1 MFVITGTTVANRAQ
15 DQQSASKTTPEFVAI
30 GQPAPEI
37 ELPTIMNFPRANA
50 SLRDLKGKLLILD
63 FWATYCPPCVS
74 SMPKMSELQK
84 QFEGKIQMMLIGA
97 EDEPTAKKFFARKPQ
112 IQLPNALGVYGTLA
126 QHFGIPGLSTYV
138 WIDGQGV
145 VRAVTDHEQVTADN
159 IQAVLDGKP
168 VTLPSVAG
176 YGPPLKFDLS
186 SPLLIDGNGAGAA
199 DLQYHS
205 LITGAFR
212 GAGTVVTRNTQ
223 GPYKDRR
230 IFIRNFPIVALY
242 RVAFGDDAPLG
253 PGSQF
258 SPARTLL
265 DVADRTRFEVFDN
278 DHVYCYEL
286 IVPVERAGQLRQMM
300 RADLDRFY
308 GTTGQIEKRKVK
320 TLVLTRVGPG
330 SAPLAS
336 LEPLDPKEVA
346 SGFPEGEG
354 QLRIPNSGF
363 YTLQRLIEH
372 LLKLPVVDET
382 GLSGTV
388 NLGLGY
394 KELFAER
401 VDATFIRDA
410 LAKYGLSLQE
420 AEREVDLLVIR
431 DLAARVKR

>member
-1 MFVITGTTVANRAQ
+1 
-15 DQQSASKTTPEFVAI
+15 
-30 GQPAPEI
+30 
-37 ELPTIMNFPRANA
+37 
-50 SLRDLKGKLLILD
+50 
-63 FWATYCPPCVS
+63 
-74 SMPKMSELQK
+74 
-84 QFEGKIQMMLIGA
+84 
-97 EDEPTAKKFFARKPQ
+97 
-112 IQLPNALGVYGTLA
+112 
-126 QHFGIPGLSTYV
+126 
-138 WIDGQGV
+138 
-145 VRAVTDHEQVTADN
+145 
-159 IQAVLDGKP
+159 
-168 VTLPSVAG
+168 
-176 YGPPLKFDLS
+176 
-186 SPLLIDGNGAGAA
+186 
-199 DLQYHS
+199 
-205 LITGAFR
+205 
-212 GAGTVVTRNTQ
+212 
-223 GPYKDRR
+223 
-230 IFIRNFPIVALY
+230 
-242 RVAFGDDAPLG
+242 
-253 PGSQF
+253 
-258 SPARTLL
+258 
-265 DVADRTRFEVFDN
+265 VFDN